1 MTMTDLGGAVSTKW
15 CVGEVDELRSDAN
28 TILTV

>member
-1 MTMTDLGGAVSTKW
+1 MTMTELGGAVSTKW
-15 CVGEVDELRSDAN
+15 YVGEVDERSDAN